1 LERPD
6 GDRGR
11 CVGAGEA
18 PVTGEAV
25 RFGIVGLIQN
35 ALNVTVFA
43 LATGAGVHYRLAA
56 VVAALA
62 ALVVS
67 FAFNRAWT
75 FPGRGGP
82 VHHQGARYALVFASA
97 VALGVVVLTFFVEV
111 GGLPEVAAQ
120 VVAIVI
126 VAPLSFL
133 AQRTWVFRAGPGPR
147 AASRRSRPA
156 S

>member
-1 LERPD
+1 
-6 GDRGR
+6 
-11 CVGAGEA
+11 
-18 PVTGEAV
+18 VTGEAV

-35 ALNVTVFA
+35 ALNVAVFA
-43 LATGAGVHYRLAA
+43 LATGAGVHYRIAA
-56 VVAALA
+56 VAAALA

-97 VALGVVVLTFFVEV
+97 VALGVVLLSLLVEV
-111 GGLPEVAAQ
+111 AGLPEVAAQ
-120 VVAIVI
+120 VVSIVI

-133 AQRTWVFRAGPGPR
+133 AQRMWVFRARSEPR
-147 AASRRSRPA
+147 AASRRSRRA